1 MDIWAMPVQRA
12 YNPSA
17 VTMAKLIQADLKKI
31 GVKVKIVT
39 YEWSTFLRRLSQGEH
54 QSFLLGW
61 TADHPDPD
69 NFFTPMLSCTS
80 SEKGSNRTFWCNK
93 EYDDLLKKALKTTNM
108 SKRKSYYAQAMAII
122 NEEMP
127 LLAIAHSKRF
137 QARGTDVKGDILE
150 NFGGIS
156 FYDVYKN
163 NEVSNTNEVMA
174 PNKKEKVID

>member
-1 MDIWAMPVQRA
+1 MPVQRP
-12 YNPSA
+12 YNPNA

-31 GVKVKIVT
+31 GVTVKIVS

-69 NFFTPMLSCTS
+69 NFFTPILSCS
-80 SEKGSNRTFWCNK
+80 ASELGNNRTFWCNK
-93 EYDDLLKKALKTTNM
+93 EYDQLLQKALETTNM
-108 SKRKSYYAQAMAII
+108 SKRKSYYAKAMAII

-127 LLAIAHSKRF
+127 LLPIAHSKRF
-137 QARGTDVKGDILE
+137 QARGIDVEGDILS

-156 FYDVYKN
+156 FYSAAKKVIN
-163 NEVSNTNEVMA
+163 NETKTIVLPKIADKASN
-174 PNKKEKVID
+174 